1 MRTSCFKFAAM
12 AAGAALMLAVQARA
26 QDAVQITIGDASGDP
41 DTIVDLT
48 VSMNTLVAGT
58 ECAGTQNDITFSGG
72 VGAVVRVAAKANG
85 KPDCA
90 VNPDIDKTGTSFAFQ
105 PSGCT
110 GDACTGLRALVLA
123 LDNVC
128 PICGT
133 ATTECPAVA
142 PCPADLYTCKVSI
155 AATAAAGDYDMTISN
170 VGASDP
176 AGNALATAGVSG
188 KVTVT
193 GTPPVSQAII
203 HVGSTSGDPGEP
215 DLSID
220 VSLEVPSTET
230 QVAGTQ
236 NDITFSG
243 GVGAAI
249 SIKAK
254 ANGKPDCA
262 VNDAID
268 KTGTSFAFQPSGCS
282 GELCTGVR
290 ALVLALDNVCPI
302 CGTATTECPAVVPCP
317 VVMYTCNISINSTAE
332 PDTDYDLTCSNA
344 GASDPAGNALTTS
357 CTDGKVEVGGIDNTP
372 TETPTN
378 TPILT
383 PPTSTVTATNTPI
396 PTNTK
401 KPTPGGG
408 GGNDDDGCAI
418 VSPVDSHGGWMLLLP
433 AAALL
438 WLRRRSR

>member
-1 MRTSCFKFAAM
+1 LKFAAM
-12 AAGAALMLAVQARA
+12 TAGAVLMLAVQARA
-26 QDAVQITIGDASGDP
+26 QDAVQITVGNASGDP
-41 DTIVDLT
+41 DSSVDLT
-48 VSMNTLVAGT
+48 VSMNTLVTGT

-72 VGAVVRVAAKANG
+72 VGAVVRIAAKGNG
-85 KPDCA
+85 KPDCT
-90 VNPDIDKTGTSFAFQ
+90 VNPDIDKGGTSFAFQ

-133 ATTECPAVA
+133 ATTECPGVTA
-142 PCPADLYTCKVSI
+142 CPADLYTCKVSI
-155 AATAAAGDYDMTISN
+155 AAAAAGGDYPMTISN
-170 VGASDP
+170 AGSSDP

-188 KVTVT
+188 NVHVN
-193 GTPPVSQAII
+193 GVTPPSQAII
-203 HVGSTSGDPGEP
+203 HVGSTSGDPGQP

-220 VSLEVPSTET
+220 VSLEVPSAET

-254 ANGKPDCA
+254 GNGKPDCA
-262 VNDAID
+262 VNETID
-268 KTGTSFAFQPSGCS
+268 KGGTSFAFQPSGCT

-302 CGTATTECPAVVPCP
+302 CGTATTECPGVQACP
-317 VVMYTCNISINSTAE
+317 QVMYTCGISINSTAE
-332 PDTDYDLTCSNA
+332 GDHDYDLTCSNA

-357 CTDGKVEVGGIDNTP
+357 CTDGKVHVGGVIITP

-378 TPILT
+378 TPVVT
-383 PPTSTVTATNTPI
+383 PPTSTATATNTPI
-396 PTNTK
+396 PTNTS
-401 KPTPGGG
+401 KPTNTPGGHK
-408 GGNDDDGCAI
+408 GNDDDGCAI
-418 VSPVDSHGGWMLLLP
+418 VSPIDSHGGWMLLLP